1 MRGNAPTFL
10 FLVAKKSLSVRSTRW
25 LAPEVFPTA
34 YRCSASAVPKPPTEN
49 RKPPTEIPVAGFGF
63 SVAGFGSS
71 IGGFGFPVGGFGSLI
86 GGFGGRAVSAGG
98 TAVRMNRAER
108 FKKQT
113 LQPVRS

>member
-10 FLVAKKSLSVRSTRW
+10 FLVAKKCLSVRSPGW
-25 LAPEVFPTA
+25 LAPEVFPIA

-63 SVAGFGSS
+63 P
-71 IGGFGFPVGGFGSLI
+71 IGGFGFPVGGFGSSI
-86 GGFGGRAVSAGG
+86 GGFGGRTVSAGG

-108 FKKQT
+108 LKKQT